1 MRPEL
6 DAGQARLADEVDRV
20 LDAAPPGTDPLDL
33 FARLGAERLL
43 AVHYPAAFG
52 GRGLSLAHHVAAAER
67 MGARGLPDVIHIVT
81 VQALGG
87 ALLAFGSADQQARW
101 LPPIAAGRLFG
112 SLLLSESGAGSD
124 AAAIRTTATPDGE
137 GWRITGV
144 KTWSVSTDRSGIAL
158 CSARTRAGRNRY
170 DGISLFLLDLADPAI
185 RMTPV
190 PRALGDPYFEVTVD
204 GAYAGPDA
212 LVGPLHR
219 GWSLLPS
226 TVGFERAGF
235 ECLSRAASWLR
246 ATEIEFH
253 RLPRAA
259 RVAAAGDLVRLQ
271 TRVAGARALAFHA
284 MHTADVLDVD
294 EVLIAYSKLACAR
307 AGQAV
312 ARWAGEELAPVPEL
326 RAAVAEAPELTIS
339 GGPQELQLDLIA
351 TDFPIGRAVR

>member
-6 DAGQARLADEVDRV
+6 DAAQVRLADEVDRV
-20 LDAAPPGTDPLDL
+20 LDAAPPGADPLDL
-33 FARLGAERLL
+33 FARLGDERLL

-87 ALLAFGSADQQARW
+87 ALLAFGSAEQQARW

-112 SLLLSESGAGSD
+112 SLLLSEPGAGSD

-137 GWRITGV
+137 GWRISGV
-144 KTWSVSTDRSGIAL
+144 KTWSVATDRSGIAL
-158 CSARTRAGRNRY
+158 CSARTREGRNRY
-170 DGISLFLLDLADPAI
+170 DGISLFLLDLTDPAI
-185 RMTPV
+185 RLTPV
-190 PRALGDPYFEVTVD
+190 PRALGDPYFEVTLD
-204 GAYAGPDA
+204 GAYVGPEA
-212 LVGPLHR
+212 VVGPLHR
-219 GWSLLPS
+219 GWALLPS
-226 TVGFERAGF
+226 TIGFERAGF
-235 ECLSRAASWLR
+235 ECLSRATSWLG
-246 ATEIEFH
+246 AAEAGFH
-253 RLPRAA
+253 RLPQEARAA
-259 RVAAAGDLVRLQ
+259 TAGDLVRLR

-284 MHTADVLDVD
+284 MHTADALDAD

-312 ARWAGEELAPVPEL
+312 ARWAGEELAPSPEL

-351 TDFPIGRAVR
+351 HDFPIGRAVR